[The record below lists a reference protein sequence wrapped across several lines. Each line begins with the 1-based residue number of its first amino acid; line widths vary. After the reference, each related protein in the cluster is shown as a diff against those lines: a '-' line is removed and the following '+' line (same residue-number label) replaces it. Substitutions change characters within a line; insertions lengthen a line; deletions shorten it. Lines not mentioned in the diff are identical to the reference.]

1 MQNLPMGWIIL
12 TISLGVLGYTA
23 WVVWREKSVALNN
36 SVKHQLHRLNFS
48 VPSWWSIKDSAQD
61 YLQFH
66 RADTRYDWTCHIE
79 RLSSVIELK
88 NGEDLAEIFRHH
100 MELQKVQFDVEEFS
114 LFIDDKSSPW
124 IVRAEGTATEN
135 FSNRLYLEVALLYSV
150 DQKDLYYLHSK
161 SSVLSGS
168 VEGPYFQTLLE
179 NIILA

>member
-12 TISLGVLGYTA
+12 TISLGVLVYTA
-23 WVVWREKSVALNN
+23 WVVWREKTIAFNN

-48 VPSWWSIKDSAQD
+48 APSWWSIKEAAQD

-66 RADTRYDWTCHIE
+66 RTDTRYDWSCHIE
-79 RLSSVIELK
+79 RLSSSIELK
-88 NGEDLAEIFRHH
+88 NGEDLAEVFRHH

-114 LFIDDKSSPW
+114 LFIDDKASPW

-135 FSNRLYLEVALLYSV
+135 FMNRLYLEVALLYSPE
-150 DQKDLYYLHSK
+150 QKDLYYLHSK
-161 SSVLSGS
+161 SSVLNGS

-179 NIILA
+179 NLILA